1 MNRKLSVRLAGLGL
15 ALLSSAVMSQDFP
28 SKPITFVVGYG
39 AGGGTDAVIRALA
52 EPMSKILGTT
62 VLVQNVSGAG
72 GGVAAT
78 KVSRSPA
85 DGYTLLATTSSTF
98 SLEPQANKTAYKSDD
113 FVHVATIAQFQGAMF
128 TKADKPFN
136 NLPQLIELAKK
147 ENRPIKFASFFLV
160 DKLVMNYVGKQ
171 EGVKMIP
178 VPVKGGSGAVRAAL
192 SGDVDLAY
200 SGGSWAPQVKNGAAK
215 PLFAT
220 SYERLKLAPDLV
232 SMKDLGYP
240 IGTTSFLTLSAP
252 KGTPNAV
259 VDKLASAAEKALTD
273 EVVKNAAGGRYMDA
287 TFYGPDKTLE
297 ILNTEAAAFAEMLKK

>member
-1 MNRKLSVRLAGLGL
+1 MKKLHVVLAGLGL
-15 ALLSSAVMSQDFP
+15 AFATGTAMSQNFP

-39 AGGGTDAVIRALA
+39 AGGGTDAVVRALA
-52 EPMSKILGTT
+52 EPMGKILNTT
-62 VLVQNVSGAG
+62 ILVQNISGAG

-78 KVSRSPA
+78 KVARAQA

-98 SLEPQANKTAYKSDD
+98 SLEPQANKTAYKNAD

-136 NLPQLIELAKK
+136 NLPQLIAQAKK

-160 DKLVMNYVGKQ
+160 DKLVMNYIGKI
-171 EGVKMIP
+171 EGVQMVP

-215 PLFAT
+215 ALFAT
-220 SYERLKLAPDLV
+220 SYDRLKLAPNLV
-232 SMKDLGYP
+232 AMKDLGYP

-252 KGTPNAV
+252 KGTPKAV
-259 VDKLASAAEKALTD
+259 VDKIAKAAEQALTD
-273 EVVKNAAGGRYMDA
+273 ETVKNAASGRYMDA
-287 TFYGPDKTLE
+287 TFYGPNKTME
-297 ILNTEAAAFAEMLKK
+297 ILQTESAAFAEMLKK

>member
-1 MNRKLSVRLAGLGL
+1 MKKLTSVIVGLGL
-15 ALLSSAVMSQDFP
+15 AVAAGSASADAFP

-52 EPMSKILGTT
+52 EPMSKILNTT
-62 VLVQNVSGAG
+62 ILVQNVSGAG
-72 GGVAAT
+72 GGVAAA
-78 KVSRSPA
+78 KVARSPA

-98 SLEPQANKTAYKSDD
+98 SLEPQANKTAYKDAD

-128 TKADKPFN
+128 AKSDKPYN
-136 NLPQLIELAKK
+136 NLPQLIEQAKK

-160 DKLVMNYVGKQ
+160 DKLIMKYIGNK
-171 EGVKMIP
+171 EGVEMIP

-215 PLFAT
+215 ALFAT
-220 SYERLKLAPDLV
+220 SYERLKLAPELV

-240 IGTTSFLTLSAP
+240 IGTTSYLTLSAP
-252 KGTPNAV
+252 KDTPKEAI
-259 VDKLASAAEKALTD
+259 DKLASAAEQALTN
-273 EVVKNAAGGRYMDA
+273 ELVKNAAASRYMDA
-287 TFYGPDKTLE
+287 TFYGPKQTME
-297 ILNTEAAAFAEMLKK
+297 ILQTESASFAEMLKN